1 MTRSQLLRLR
11 QLDDKCLEAQ
21 DEKMIASDLRSA
33 QTLTQADA
41 PLRSRNRKIA
51 VIALNT
57 FRESVRDR
65 VLYNLILCVL
75 ILVGASIFIS
85 ELSVHQETKFIA
97 TLGLS
102 LLLVVGALI
111 AVFIGVA
118 LVYKEIDRR
127 TIYNLLTKPVHRYQ
141 FILGKYAGLC
151 LTLLVNSLMMLLATE
166 AALMYVNR
174 GVVPLQVSVLAAGYL
189 IFLELALLVAIALM
203 FSSFSTPLLATLFS
217 FALYVIGQFSADL
230 KLAAALSESALVR
243 ALLTGLYYLI
253 PNLANFSFITEASH
267 GQIVPMQKAV
277 SATLYAAV
285 YIAIL
290 LSASVLIFQRRNFK

>member
-1 MTRSQLLRLR
+1 
-11 QLDDKCLEAQ
+11 
-21 DEKMIASDLRSA
+21 MIASDIRTAPPL
-33 QTLTQADA
+33 TLTPARR
-41 PLRSRNRKIA
+41 PGRSRKIA

-85 ELSVHQETKFIA
+85 ELSVNQETKFIA

-102 LLLVVGALI
+102 LMLVVGALI

-118 LVYKEIDRR
+118 LVYKEIDKR
-127 TIYNLLTKPVHRYQ
+127 TIYNLLTKPVQRYE

-151 LTLLVNSLMMLLATE
+151 LTLLVNSLVMILATE
-166 AALMYVNR
+166 AALVYVNR
-174 GVVPLQVSVLAAGYL
+174 GVVPLQLSVLTAGYL

-203 FSSFSTPLLATLFS
+203 FSSFSTPMLATLFS

-230 KLAAALSESALVR
+230 KLAAALSESFFMR
-243 ALLTGLYYLI
+243 ALLTVLYYLV
-253 PNLANFSFITEASH
+253 PNLSNFSFITQASH
-267 GQIVPMQKAV
+267 GQIVPLQKAV
-277 SATLYAAV
+277 SATLYAVV
-285 YIAIL
+285 YIAVL

>member
-1 MTRSQLLRLR
+1 
-11 QLDDKCLEAQ
+11 
-21 DEKMIASDLRSA
+21 MIASDLRPA
-33 QTLTQADA
+33 QTLTKTDA
-41 PLRSRNRKIA
+41 PQRGRNRKIA

-85 ELSVHQETKFIA
+85 ELSVNQETKFIA

-102 LLLVVGALI
+102 LMLVVGALI

-127 TIYNLLTKPVHRYQ
+127 TIYNLLTKPVHRYE

-151 LTLLVNSLMMLLATE
+151 LTLLVNSLVMILATE
-166 AALMYVNR
+166 AALMYVNH
-174 GVVPLQVSVLAAGYL
+174 GVVPLQISVLAAGYL

-230 KLAAALSESALVR
+230 KLAAAMSESSFVR

-253 PNLANFSFITEASH
+253 PNLANFGYITEASH
-267 GQIVPMQKAV
+267 GQVVPMQKAV
-277 SATLYAAV
+277 SATVYAAV

-290 LSASVLIFQRRNFK
+290 LSVAVLIFQRRNFK